1 MYGLVV
7 SQWPNFQT
15 SFHVRAWS
23 HQKRRSGTAAC
34 CIKLAKTQ
42 RTVSRSHGNAAY
54 GHTKNLPTLVDLL
67 LR

>member
-23 HQKRRSGTAAC
+23 HQKRRSGIYKVSC
-34 CIKLAKTQ
+34 VKLAKTQ
-42 RTVSRSHGNAAY
+42 RTVTPKIWPPWWIYFCAEEFFYTDNI
-54 GHTKNLPTLVDLL
+54 
-67 LR
+67 